1 MAFAVRVAKDDKQE
15 GKFIFYVIKIDSVWG
30 SNTVYAYIYT
40 KYWNT
45 TLNYLKI
52 L

>member
-1 MAFAVRVAKDDKQE
+1 MAFAVRVAKDDKQG